1 MFRSEQFK
9 TPHQWKKTVQYL
21 EKIIKLVQEHSGCK
35 ITILEIPVYSIVNW
49 NQSRRH
55 KDPSTF
61 SDQEQIYQLNGDIR
75 RINKDLK
82 VYSPQFS
89 TDLQCHRKVKKE
101 KHPENRNYYSFSL
114 YSDGIHPGYGL
125 SKYWLRKIS
134 DQMRRDC

>member
-1 MFRSEQFK
+1 MTTTKYSRQ
-9 TPHQWKKTVQYL
+9 
-21 EKIIKLVQEHSGCK
+21 SG
-35 ITILEIPVYSIVNW
+35 ITRVLCSIVNW

-61 SDQEQIYQLNGDIR
+61 SDQDKQLQEQIYQLNGDIR
-75 RINKDLK
+75 RINKVLK

-101 KHPENRNYYSFSL
+101 KHPENRNYYNFSL
-114 YSDGIHPGYGL
+114 YSDGIHPGYEL

-134 DQMRRDC
+134 DQIRRDCW

>member
-1 MFRSEQFK
+1 M
-9 TPHQWKKTVQYL
+9 
-21 EKIIKLVQEHSGCK
+21 QEHPGCK
-35 ITILEIPVYSIVNW
+35 ITILEIPLYSIGNW
-49 NQSRRH
+49 NQSLRH

-61 SDQEQIYQLNGDIR
+61 SDQDKQLQEQIDQLSGDIK

-101 KHPENRNYYSFSL
+101 KHPEKRNYYNFIL

-125 SKYWLRKIS
+125 SRYWLRKIS
-134 DQMRRDC
+134 DQIMRDC